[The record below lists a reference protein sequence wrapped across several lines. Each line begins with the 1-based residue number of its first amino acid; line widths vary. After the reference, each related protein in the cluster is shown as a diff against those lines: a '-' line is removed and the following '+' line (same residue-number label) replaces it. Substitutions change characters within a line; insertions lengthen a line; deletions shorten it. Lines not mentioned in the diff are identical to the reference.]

1 MRKIAYIYKNCIITF
16 MLLISGYLSIS
27 SFFLNADIPLDGV
40 SEKTVFQKALW
51 PLTVLLTLLVLY
63 ALHKYKKQ
71 IASINTRKLV
81 SFLILYDFVL
91 CMLWIVLSNT
101 KEGAD
106 QAQVLYSARQFA
118 VGNYEKLA
126 YNQYMGLYPFQLPLA
141 LLYEPFYLL
150 FGDVTPFLWQLIN
163 AFLICAIQ
171 YLLYLII
178 KNYVHKKEHINLY
191 LLLQLGN
198 LPLILYV
205 SFIYGTVIGLF
216 FSLMAI
222 YFFNKY
228 STNCKLQYLI
238 FSALCISFSCLLRTN
253 NIITMIALIILS
265 VMSAFCEKKRTLLL
279 IPLSLLLFCCGRQS
293 IYTLYEMRS
302 GMEICDG
309 VPSTMHIAMGL
320 SDNTERAAGWYN
332 GYTWDTYYDLGCDNT
347 AANTFAM
354 ERIHESLQKFRSSI
368 SYTASFFQEKINST
382 WLNPDFQGLWN
393 NEHHGHY
400 VACAPVIY
408 NLFT

>member
-1 MRKIAYIYKNCIITF
+1 
-16 MLLISGYLSIS
+16 
-27 SFFLNADIPLDGV
+27 
-40 SEKTVFQKALW
+40 
-51 PLTVLLTLLVLY
+51 
-63 ALHKYKKQ
+63 
-71 IASINTRKLV
+71 
-81 SFLILYDFVL
+81 
-91 CMLWIVLSNT
+91 
-101 KEGAD
+101 
-106 QAQVLYSARQFA
+106 
-118 VGNYEKLA
+118 
-126 YNQYMGLYPFQLPLA
+126 
-141 LLYEPFYLL
+141 
-150 FGDVTPFLWQLIN
+150 
-163 AFLICAIQ
+163 
-171 YLLYLII
+171 
-178 KNYVHKKEHINLY
+178 
-191 LLLQLGN
+191 
-198 LPLILYV
+198 
-205 SFIYGTVIGLF
+205 
-216 FSLMAI
+216 
-222 YFFNKY
+222 
-228 STNCKLQYLI
+228 
-238 FSALCISFSCLLRTN
+238 
-253 NIITMIALIILS
+253 MIALIILS